1 MSKNR
6 SYESP
11 YNVTGIGKVT
21 GLYRKPKGICKDSIF
36 GTWKAGN
43 MEILPSVKCLQGK
56 AV

>member
-21 GLYRKPKGICKDSIF
+21 GL
-36 GTWKAGN
+36 
-43 MEILPSVKCLQGK
+43 
-56 AV
+56 